1 MDHLHPPLARDTVH
15 EDAVF
20 DDTVR
25 FEHHQML
32 RITRTHAREVHDDY
46 FVARTSHVQNASAV
60 WMCITFWVCYVML
73 PIGASITG
81 LYEGLLKNLWPAI
94 PAFIGMLAA
103 TMLAL
108 QVVAPKVRVPR
119 RDKVL
124 VEPYWAAMGA
134 HFLTW
139 MVLQNSLGGLR
150 HFSDMNGLEALTLVG
165 INLVES
171 TLFGLMLGSYARKP
185 GVAIALGVA
194 FQVAFVGLWVLFG

>member
-1 MDHLHPPLARDTVH
+1 MAPLHPPLTRDAVH
-15 EDAVF
+15 EDAQL
-20 DDTVR
+20 DDQVR
-25 FEHHQML
+25 VELHQVVRVT
-32 RITRTHAREVHDDY
+32 RIHAREVHDDY

-60 WMCITFWVCYVML
+60 WMCIAFWVCYVML

-94 PAFIGMLAA
+94 PAFVLMLAG

-108 QVVAPKVRVPR
+108 QVVAPRVRVPR

-139 MVLQNSLGGLR
+139 MVLQNSVAGLR

-185 GVAIALGVA
+185 GVAVALGVA
-194 FQVAFVGLWVLFG
+194 FQAAFVGLWCLLS